1 MENTKKQEVI
11 LHSNGSHENQNL
23 NNASSNTQEMYCA
36 FIVCP
41 AGCKC
46 PKDPCANATCPGV
59 VGATCE
65 ADFGNCSATWVI
77 DGEDVTDQC
86 QGQF

>member
-1 MENTKKQEVI
+1 MV
-11 LHSNGSHENQNL
+11 HETSRGNQNF
-23 NNASSNTQEMYCA
+23 NSTSSNTQEMYCA

-41 AGCKC
+41 AGCKPDC
-46 PKDPCANATCPGV
+46 PENPCCNATCPGLVEAICV
-59 VGATCE
+59 V
-65 ADFGNCSATWVI
+65 DKGNCSATWFI